1 MKKIIICSLP
11 LQIRNAKKYP
21 SLDKSLEMP
30 DKEIV
35 FPVCGLLEKSL
46 KPDDE
51 LTIVLIERPGKID
64 CTKEN
69 AETFKSEFMVAN
81 SAIGAKYQF
90 VELKADFS
98 ETREVQTDL
107 LNRIIDCVEPGMHII
122 ADITYG
128 TKDIPILTFAA
139 CNFAEKFLN
148 CEIDNI
154 VYGQA
159 EFNEKNEVVNTQIC
173 DMVPLYYLNSITNT
187 IECDEPDKAKH
198 LLKTLT
204 SM

>member
-69 AETFKSEFMVAN
+69 AETFKSEFM
-81 SAIGAKYQF
+81 
-90 VELKADFS
+90 
-98 ETREVQTDL
+98 
-107 LNRIIDCVEPGMHII
+107 
-122 ADITYG
+122 
-128 TKDIPILTFAA
+128 
-139 CNFAEKFLN
+139 
-148 CEIDNI
+148 
-154 VYGQA
+154 
-159 EFNEKNEVVNTQIC
+159 
-173 DMVPLYYLNSITNT
+173 
-187 IECDEPDKAKH
+187 
-198 LLKTLT
+198 
-204 SM
+204 